1 MASMSLRAAKLL
13 PDFSVSLAGRLSD
26 SASAL
31 GITIDFLQAD
41 IRFDTDSNHA
51 CQDDHVIWSSFI

>member
-13 PDFSVSLAGRLSD
+13 PDFSVSVAGRLAA

-31 GITIDFLQAD
+31 RTRTDFLQTNEGLE
-41 IRFDTDSNHA
+41 TD
-51 CQDDHVIWSSFI
+51 